1 MVEKEW
7 LNAQLYYNLGNAYYR
22 TGDNTKAII
31 AYERALRLSP
41 GDNDVLFNLQF
52 VRNKT
57 VDKIMPRSEM
67 FFVTWYK
74 SLVNSGGVDTWAVLS
89 VLFVIIALV
98 LTLLFLFGDRIIF
111 RKLGFYGAIAFL
123 ILFIFSNVFAYQQK
137 MQFEN
142 RDEAIVVM
150 SVVNVKNT
158 PAESGSD
165 SFTLHEGTNVR
176 IIDKTMKDWRH
187 IELPDGRD
195 GWLRENQI
203 EEI

>member
-1 MVEKEW
+1 M
-7 LNAQLYYNLGNAYYR
+7 GNAYYR

-74 SLVNSGGVDTWAVLS
+74 SLVNSVGVDTWAVLS

-111 RKLGFYGAIAFL
+111 RKLGFYGAITFL
-123 ILFIFSNVFAYQQK
+123 IMFIS
-137 MQFEN
+137 
-142 RDEAIVVM
+142 VM
-150 SVVNVKNT
+150 S
-158 PAESGSD
+158 S
-165 SFTLHEGTNVR
+165 R
-176 IIDKTMKDWRH
+176 ISKKCSLRTVMKQLLLCLSLMSKYTCR
-187 IELPDGRD
+187 IRF
-195 GWLRENQI
+195 
-203 EEI
+203 